1 MATVAVAVV
10 AVIVVVV
17 VAAAVAAAAVAAVAV
32 AAVAAVAVGIA
43 ERLATTIKLGG
54 SPRAKSNVWRA
65 NETTG
70 NFYIRI
76 G

>member
-1 MATVAVAVV
+1 MRSVV
-10 AVIVVVV
+10 CGVVVVVVVVVV
-17 VAAAVAAAAVAAVAV
+17 VAAVAVAVAV
-32 AAVAAVAVGIA
+32 AAAAVGIA

>member
-1 MATVAVAVV
+1 VV

-17 VAAAVAAAAVAAVAV
+17 VVVVVAAVAV

>member
-17 VAAAVAAAAVAAVAV
+17 VAAAVAAAAAVAV
-32 AAVAAVAVGIA
+32 VAVAAVAVGIA

>member
-1 MATVAVAVV
+1 V

-17 VAAAVAAAAVAAVAV
+17 VVVVVVAAVAV
-32 AAVAAVAVGIA
+32 AAVAAVGIA

>member
-1 MATVAVAVV
+1 MV

-17 VAAAVAAAAVAAVAV
+17 VVVVVAAVAVAAVAV
-32 AAVAAVAVGIA
+32 AAVAAVGIA